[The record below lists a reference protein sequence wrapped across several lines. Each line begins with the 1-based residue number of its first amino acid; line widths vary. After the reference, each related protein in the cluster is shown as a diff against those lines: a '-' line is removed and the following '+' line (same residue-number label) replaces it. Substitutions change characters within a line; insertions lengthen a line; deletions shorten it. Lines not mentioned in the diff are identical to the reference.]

1 MRIIDRYTG
10 KILSDSNLPSDIEL
24 GRYAISMGST
34 YKELTSNTYKV
45 QEGQRIHQ
53 ELLDDVNK
61 DKHNIFEIISESV
74 ENGDFK
80 SIPLLQGIKNGL
92 EFGDFATQ
100 LEDDFKHIEAIFH
113 TPYSK
118 LNRTIEK
125 VPVSRAK
132 RISNRSNQYLAAH
145 TEDWLHK
152 GLVSFRPSR
161 ILTEEIIA
169 DENVFENQLLI
180 ALVTRA
186 TRHLERKLRYTRD
199 ISEFLKNYKELI
211 DKFNNTT
218 DCWYKRV
225 RRELSIAGKVYD
237 EQSGNYKATNADI
250 QIVTSTMR
258 RLKKLKDSLLK
269 LRQYDLFYNVDQRL
283 VKSVQYHDT
292 NVLIN
297 DKHYRYLKKLWILL
311 LKEENANPD
320 DNKADSDEFIIN
332 NVRNYGISIINYAV
346 KDNEYLGYNVKGTD
360 KHWLAQR
367 DNCPDINLFVDE
379 LGVIHVMVGF
389 AELRFIVTCDLPFSS
404 YNHSLPENTFI
415 IAYDNNDAD
424 DEYVRSSID
433 SENIIPVSLRDVT
446 CVERL
451 AIILRKEMLK
461 QYIEHT
467 LFKAYEVPGILLPY
481 YEELANFIKCIQIDV
496 KEPSYIFTKYPIVDF
511 NKNKWRDIVLNCED
525 YKDRGRM
532 EQKKISDA
540 LDSFIDEYEQHAM
553 NLCDKLRCFDPDC
566 SLQINSWQCDSLTYI
581 VCSCGYV
588 LDSSNR
594 NHIVFYKKDSPFSSE
609 EMGMDQLEINLS
621 REQ

>member
-1 MRIIDRYTG
+1 MQIIDRYTG
-10 KILSDSNLPSDIEL
+10 KILNDSNLPGDIEL

-34 YKELTSNTYKV
+34 YKELTSKSYKV

-74 ENGDFK
+74 ENGDFR

-100 LEDDFKHIEAIFH
+100 MEGDFKHIEAIFH
-113 TPYSK
+113 APYSK

-161 ILTEEIIA
+161 ILTEEIIS
-169 DENVFENQLLI
+169 DENVFENQLVI

-186 TRHLERKLRYTRD
+186 AHHLERKLRYTRD
-199 ISEFLKNYKELI
+199 ITEFLIEYSKLI
-211 DKFNNTT
+211 EKHEKSE
-218 DCWYKRV
+218 DCWYKKV
-225 RRELSIAGKVYD
+225 RRELSLAGKVYD
-237 EQSGNYKATNADI
+237 EQSGNYKAANADI
-250 QIVTSTMR
+250 QIVTSTMK
-258 RLKKLKDSLLK
+258 RLKKLRDSLLK

-297 DKHYRYLKKLWILL
+297 DKHYRYLKKLWVLL

-320 DNKADSDEFIIN
+320 DNKADADEYIIN

-346 KDNEYLGYNVKGTD
+346 KDIEYLGYNIEGTD
-360 KHWLAQR
+360 KQWEAQR
-367 DNCPDINLFVDE
+367 DNCPDIRLSVDE
-379 LGVIHVMVGF
+379 YGVINVMVGPQK
-389 AELRFIVTCDLPFSS
+389 LRFVVTCDLPYLSG
-404 YNHSLPENTFI
+404 NQSLPENTYI

-424 DEYVRSSID
+424 DEYVRSSVD
-433 SENIIPVSLRDVT
+433 SANIIPVSLRDIT
-446 CVERL
+446 CVERI

-461 QYIEHT
+461 QYVENT
-467 LFKAYEVPGILLPY
+467 LFKAYEMPRILFPY
-481 YEELANFIKCIQIDV
+481 YNLIATFITCIQIDAKV
-496 KEPSYIFTKYPIVDF
+496 PSYIFTKYPIVEF
-511 NKNKWRDIVLNCED
+511 NKNKCRDKVQNSDD
-525 YKDRGRM
+525 YKDKSRM
-532 EQKKISDA
+532 EQKKITDA
-540 LDSFIDEYEQHAM
+540 LDTFIDDYELYAM
-553 NLCDKLRCFDPDC
+553 DLRDKLRCFDPDC
-566 SLQINSWQCDSLTYI
+566 SLQINSWQCDSLSYI

-588 LDSSNR
+588 LDSSNHS
-594 NHIVFYKKDSPFSSE
+594 NIVFYKKDSPFSPE
-609 EMGMDQLEINLS
+609 EMGMDYLAININ
-621 REQ
+621 

>member
-1 MRIIDRYTG
+1 MQIIDRYTG
-10 KILSDSNLPSDIEL
+10 KILNDSNLPGDIEL

-34 YKELTSNTYKV
+34 YKELTSKSYKV

-74 ENGDFK
+74 ENGDFR

-100 LEDDFKHIEAIFH
+100 MEEDFKHIEAIFH
-113 TPYSK
+113 APYSK

-161 ILTEEIIA
+161 ILTEEIIS
-169 DENVFENQLLI
+169 DENVFENQLVI

-186 TRHLERKLRYTRD
+186 AHHLERKLRYTRD
-199 ISEFLKNYKELI
+199 ITEFLIEYSKLI
-211 DKFNNTT
+211 EKHEKSE
-218 DCWYKRV
+218 DCWYKKV
-225 RRELSIAGKVYD
+225 RRELSLAGKVYD
-237 EQSGNYKATNADI
+237 EQSGNYKAANADI
-250 QIVTSTMR
+250 QIVTSTMK
-258 RLKKLKDSLLK
+258 RLKKLRDSLLK

-297 DKHYRYLKKLWILL
+297 DKHYRYLKKLWVLL

-320 DNKADSDEFIIN
+320 DNKADADEFIIN

-346 KDNEYLGYNVKGTD
+346 KDIEYLGYNIVGTD
-360 KHWLAQR
+360 KQWKAQR
-367 DNCPDINLFVDE
+367 DNCPDIRLSVDE
-379 LGVIHVMVGF
+379 YGVINVMVGSQK
-389 AELRFIVTCDLPFSS
+389 LRFVVTCDLPYLSG
-404 YNHSLPENTFI
+404 NQSLPENTYI

-424 DEYVRSSID
+424 DYVRSSVD
-433 SENIIPVSLRDVT
+433 SANIIPVSLRDIT
-446 CVERL
+446 CVERI
-451 AIILRKEMLK
+451 AIIFRKEMLK
-461 QYIEHT
+461 QYVENT
-467 LFKAYEVPGILLPY
+467 LLKAYEMPRILFPY
-481 YEELANFIKCIQIDV
+481 YNLIATFITCIQIDPKV
-496 KEPSYIFTKYPIVDF
+496 PSYIFTKYPIVEF
-511 NKNKWRDIVLNCED
+511 NKNKWRDKVLNSDD
-525 YKDRGRM
+525 YKDKSRM
-532 EQKKISDA
+532 EQKKITDA
-540 LDSFIDEYEQHAM
+540 LDTFIDDYELYAID
-553 NLCDKLRCFDPDC
+553 LRDKLRCFDPDC
-566 SLQINSWQCDSLTYI
+566 SLQINSWQCDSLSYI

-588 LDSSNR
+588 LDSSNHS
-594 NHIVFYKKDSPFSSE
+594 NIVFYKKDSPFSPE
-609 EMGMDQLEINLS
+609 EMGMDYLAINLN
-621 REQ
+621 

>member
-1 MRIIDRYTG
+1 MQIIDRYTG
-10 KILSDSNLPSDIEL
+10 KILSDSNLPDDIEL

-34 YKELTSNTYKV
+34 YKELTSKSYKV

-74 ENGDFK
+74 ENGDFR

-100 LEDDFKHIEAIFH
+100 MEEDFKHIEAIFH
-113 TPYSK
+113 APYSK

-161 ILTEEIIA
+161 ILTEEIIS
-169 DENVFENQLLI
+169 DENVFENQLVI

-186 TRHLERKLRYTRD
+186 AHHLERKLRYTRD
-199 ISEFLKNYKELI
+199 ITEFLIEYSKLI
-211 DKFNNTT
+211 EKHENSE
-218 DCWYKRV
+218 DCWYKKV
-225 RRELSIAGKVYD
+225 RRELSLAGKVYD
-237 EQSGNYKATNADI
+237 EQSGNYKATNTDI
-250 QIVTSTMR
+250 QVVTSTMK
-258 RLKKLKDSLLK
+258 RLKKLRDSLLK

-320 DNKADSDEFIIN
+320 DNKADADEFIIN

-346 KDNEYLGYNVKGTD
+346 KDIEYLGYNVVGTD
-360 KHWLAQR
+360 KQWEAQR
-367 DNCPDINLFVDE
+367 DNCPDIRLSIDE
-379 LGVIHVMVGF
+379 YGVINVMVGSDK
-389 AELRFIVTCDLPFSS
+389 LRFIVTCDLPYLSG
-404 YNHSLPENTFI
+404 NQSLPKNTYV

-424 DEYVRSSID
+424 DDYVRSSVD
-433 SENIIPVSLRDVT
+433 SANIIPVSLRDIT
-446 CVERL
+446 CVERI
-451 AIILRKEMLK
+451 AIILRQVMLK
-461 QYIEHT
+461 QYVEHT
-467 LFKAYEVPGILLPY
+467 LFKAYEMPRILLPY
-481 YEELANFIKCIQIDV
+481 YNMIATFITCIQIDAKV
-496 KEPSYIFTKYPIVDF
+496 PSYIFTKYPIVEF
-511 NKNKWRDIVLNCED
+511 NKNKWRDKVLSSED
-525 YKDRGRM
+525 YKDKSRM

-540 LDSFIDEYEQHAM
+540 LDTFIDDYELYAM
-553 NLCDKLRCFDPDC
+553 DLRDKLRCFDPDC
-566 SLQINSWQCDSLTYI
+566 SLQINSWQCDSLSYI

-588 LDSSNR
+588 LDSSNHS
-594 NHIVFYKKDSPFSSE
+594 HIVFYKKDSPFSPE
-609 EMGMDQLEINLS
+609 EMGMDYLAINLN
-621 REQ
+621 

>member
-1 MRIIDRYTG
+1 MQIIDRYTG
-10 KILSDSNLPSDIEL
+10 KILNDSNLPGDIEL

-34 YKELTSNTYKV
+34 YKELTSKSYKV

-74 ENGDFK
+74 ENGDFR

-100 LEDDFKHIEAIFH
+100 MEEDFKHIEAIFH
-113 TPYSK
+113 APYSK

-161 ILTEEIIA
+161 ILTEEIIS
-169 DENVFENQLLI
+169 DENVFENQLVI

-186 TRHLERKLRYTRD
+186 AHHLERKLRYTRD
-199 ISEFLKNYKELI
+199 ITEFLIEYSKLI
-211 DKFNNTT
+211 EKHEKSE
-218 DCWYKRV
+218 DCWYKKV
-225 RRELSIAGKVYD
+225 RRELSLAGKVYD
-237 EQSGNYKATNADI
+237 EQSGNYKAANADI
-250 QIVTSTMR
+250 QIVTSTMK
-258 RLKKLKDSLLK
+258 RLKKLRDSLLK

-297 DKHYRYLKKLWILL
+297 DKHYRYLKKLWVLL

-320 DNKADSDEFIIN
+320 DNKADADEYIIN

-346 KDNEYLGYNVKGTD
+346 KDIEYLGYNIVGTD
-360 KHWLAQR
+360 KQWKAQR
-367 DNCPDINLFVDE
+367 DNCPDIRLSVDE
-379 LGVIHVMVGF
+379 YGVINVMVGSQK
-389 AELRFIVTCDLPFSS
+389 LRFVVTCDLPYLSG
-404 YNHSLPENTFI
+404 NQSLPKNTYI

-424 DEYVRSSID
+424 DEYVRSSVD
-433 SENIIPVSLRDVT
+433 SANIIPVSLRDIT
-446 CVERL
+446 CVERI

-461 QYIEHT
+461 QYVENT
-467 LFKAYEVPGILLPY
+467 LFKAYEMPRILFPY
-481 YEELANFIKCIQIDV
+481 YNLITTFITCIQIDAKV
-496 KEPSYIFTKYPIVDF
+496 PSYIFTKYPIVEF
-511 NKNKWRDIVLNCED
+511 NKNKCRDKVQNSDD
-525 YKDRGRM
+525 YKDKSRM
-532 EQKKISDA
+532 EQKKITDA
-540 LDSFIDEYEQHAM
+540 LDTFIDDYELYAM
-553 NLCDKLRCFDPDC
+553 DLRDKLKCFDPDC
-566 SLQINSWQCDSLTYI
+566 SLQINSWQCDSLSYI

-588 LDSSNR
+588 LDSSNHS
-594 NHIVFYKKDSPFSSE
+594 NIVFYKKDSPFSPE
-609 EMGMDQLEINLS
+609 EMGMDYLAINLN
-621 REQ
+621 

>member
-1 MRIIDRYTG
+1 MQLIDRYTG
-10 KILSDSNLPSDIEL
+10 KILNDSNLPGDIEL
-24 GRYAISMGST
+24 GRYAISTGST
-34 YKELTSNTYKV
+34 YKELTSKNYKV

-74 ENGDFK
+74 ENGDFR

-100 LEDDFKHIEAIFH
+100 MEEDFKHIEAIFH
-113 TPYSK
+113 APYSK

-161 ILTEEIIA
+161 ILTEEIIS
-169 DENVFENQLLI
+169 DENVFENQLVI

-186 TRHLERKLRYTRD
+186 AHHLERKLRYTRD
-199 ISEFLKNYKELI
+199 ITEFLIEYSKLI
-211 DKFNNTT
+211 EKHEKSE
-218 DCWYKRV
+218 DCWYKKV
-225 RRELSIAGKVYD
+225 RRELSLAGKVYD
-237 EQSGNYKATNADI
+237 EQSGNYKAANADI
-250 QIVTSTMR
+250 QVVTSTMK
-258 RLKKLKDSLLK
+258 RLKKLRDSLLK

-297 DKHYRYLKKLWILL
+297 DKHYRYLKKLWVLL

-320 DNKADSDEFIIN
+320 DNKADADEYIIN

-346 KDNEYLGYNVKGTD
+346 KDIEYLGYNIVGTD
-360 KHWLAQR
+360 KQWKAQR
-367 DNCPDINLFVDE
+367 DNCPDIRLSVDE
-379 LGVIHVMVGF
+379 YGVINVMVGSQK
-389 AELRFIVTCDLPFSS
+389 LRFVVTCDLPYLSG
-404 YNHSLPENTFI
+404 NQSLSENTYI

-424 DEYVRSSID
+424 DEYVRSSVD
-433 SENIIPVSLRDVT
+433 SANIIPVSLRDIT
-446 CVERL
+446 CVERI
-451 AIILRKEMLK
+451 AIIFRKEMLK
-461 QYIEHT
+461 QYVENT
-467 LFKAYEVPGILLPY
+467 LLKAYEMPRILFPY
-481 YEELANFIKCIQIDV
+481 YNLIATFITCIQIDPKV
-496 KEPSYIFTKYPIVDF
+496 PSYIFTKYPIVEF
-511 NKNKWRDIVLNCED
+511 NKNKWRDKVLNSDD
-525 YKDRGRM
+525 YKDKSRM

-540 LDSFIDEYEQHAM
+540 LDTFIDDYELYAM
-553 NLCDKLRCFDPDC
+553 DLRDKLRCFDPEC
-566 SLQINSWQCDSLTYI
+566 SLQINSWQCDSLSYI

-588 LDSSNR
+588 LDSSNHS
-594 NHIVFYKKDSPFSSE
+594 NIVFYKKDSPFSPE
-609 EMGMDQLEINLS
+609 EMGMDYLAINLN
-621 REQ
+621 

>member
-1 MRIIDRYTG
+1 MQIIDRYTG
-10 KILSDSNLPSDIEL
+10 KILNDSNLPGDIEL

-34 YKELTSNTYKV
+34 YKELTSKSYKV

-74 ENGDFK
+74 ENGDFR

-100 LEDDFKHIEAIFH
+100 MEEDFKHIEAIFH
-113 TPYSK
+113 APYSK

-161 ILTEEIIA
+161 ILTEEIIS
-169 DENVFENQLLI
+169 DENVFENQLVI

-186 TRHLERKLRYTRD
+186 AHHLERKLRYTRD
-199 ISEFLKNYKELI
+199 ITEFLIEYSKLI
-211 DKFNNTT
+211 EKHEKSE
-218 DCWYKRV
+218 DCWYKKV
-225 RRELSIAGKVYD
+225 RRELSLAGKVYD
-237 EQSGNYKATNADI
+237 EQSGNYKAANADI
-250 QIVTSTMR
+250 QIVTSTMK
-258 RLKKLKDSLLK
+258 RLKKLRDSLLK

-297 DKHYRYLKKLWILL
+297 DKHYRYLKKLWVLL

-320 DNKADSDEFIIN
+320 DNKADADEYIIN

-346 KDNEYLGYNVKGTD
+346 KDIEYLGYNIEGTD
-360 KHWLAQR
+360 KQWEAQR
-367 DNCPDINLFVDE
+367 DNCPDIRLSVDE
-379 LGVIHVMVGF
+379 YGVINVMVGPQK
-389 AELRFIVTCDLPFSS
+389 LRFVVTCDLPYLSG
-404 YNHSLPENTFI
+404 NQSLPENTYI

-424 DEYVRSSID
+424 DEYVRSSVD
-433 SENIIPVSLRDVT
+433 SANIIPVSLRDIT
-446 CVERL
+446 CVERI

-461 QYIEHT
+461 QYVENT
-467 LFKAYEVPGILLPY
+467 LFKAYEMPRILFPY
-481 YEELANFIKCIQIDV
+481 YNLIATFITCIQIDPKV
-496 KEPSYIFTKYPIVDF
+496 PSYIFTKYPIVEF
-511 NKNKWRDIVLNCED
+511 NKNKCHDKVLNSDD
-525 YKDRGRM
+525 YKDKSRM
-532 EQKKISDA
+532 EQKKITDA
-540 LDSFIDEYEQHAM
+540 LDTFIDDYELYAM
-553 NLCDKLRCFDPDC
+553 DLRDKLRCFDPDC
-566 SLQINSWQCDSLTYI
+566 SLQINSWQCDSLSYI

-588 LDSSNR
+588 LDSSNHS
-594 NHIVFYKKDSPFSSE
+594 NIVFYKKDSPFSPE
-609 EMGMDQLEINLS
+609 EMGMDYLAINLN
-621 REQ
+621 

>member
-1 MRIIDRYTG
+1 MQIIDRYTG
-10 KILSDSNLPSDIEL
+10 KILNDSNLPGDIEL

-34 YKELTSNTYKV
+34 YKELTSKSYKV

-74 ENGDFK
+74 ENGDFR

-100 LEDDFKHIEAIFH
+100 MEEDFKHIEAIFH
-113 TPYSK
+113 APYSK

-161 ILTEEIIA
+161 ILTEEIIS
-169 DENVFENQLLI
+169 DENVFENQLVI

-186 TRHLERKLRYTRD
+186 AHHLERKLRYTRD
-199 ISEFLKNYKELI
+199 ITEFLIEYSKLI
-211 DKFNNTT
+211 EKHEKSE
-218 DCWYKRV
+218 DCWYKKV
-225 RRELSIAGKVYD
+225 RRELSLAGKVYD
-237 EQSGNYKATNADI
+237 EQSGNYKAANADI
-250 QIVTSTMR
+250 QIVTSTMK
-258 RLKKLKDSLLK
+258 RLKKLRDSLLK

-297 DKHYRYLKKLWILL
+297 DKHYRYLKKLWVLL

-320 DNKADSDEFIIN
+320 DNKADADEYIIN

-346 KDNEYLGYNVKGTD
+346 KDIEYLGYNIVGTD
-360 KHWLAQR
+360 KQWKAQR
-367 DNCPDINLFVDE
+367 DNCPDIRLSVDE
-379 LGVIHVMVGF
+379 YGVINVMVGSQK
-389 AELRFIVTCDLPFSS
+389 LRFVVTCDLT
-404 YNHSLPENTFI
+404 SLSCNQSLSENTYI

-424 DEYVRSSID
+424 DEYVRSSVD
-433 SENIIPVSLRDVT
+433 SANIIPVSLRDIT
-446 CVERL
+446 CVERI
-451 AIILRKEMLK
+451 AIIFRKEMLK
-461 QYIEHT
+461 QYVENT
-467 LFKAYEVPGILLPY
+467 LLKAYEMPRILFPY
-481 YEELANFIKCIQIDV
+481 YNLIATFITCIQIDPKV
-496 KEPSYIFTKYPIVDF
+496 PSYIFTKYPIVEF
-511 NKNKWRDIVLNCED
+511 NKNKWRDKVLNSDD
-525 YKDRGRM
+525 YKDKSRM

-540 LDSFIDEYEQHAM
+540 LDTFIDDYELYAM
-553 NLCDKLRCFDPDC
+553 DLRDKLRCFDPDC
-566 SLQINSWQCDSLTYI
+566 SLQINSWQCDSLSYI

-588 LDSSNR
+588 LDSSNHS
-594 NHIVFYKKDSPFSSE
+594 NIVFYKKDSPFSPE
-609 EMGMDQLEINLS
+609 EMGMDYLAINLN
-621 REQ
+621 

>member
-1 MRIIDRYTG
+1 MQIIDRYTG
-10 KILSDSNLPSDIEL
+10 KILNDSNLPGDIEL

-34 YKELTSNTYKV
+34 YKELTSKSYKV

-74 ENGDFK
+74 ENGDFR

-100 LEDDFKHIEAIFH
+100 MEEDFKHIEAIFH
-113 TPYSK
+113 APYSK

-161 ILTEEIIA
+161 ILTEEIIS
-169 DENVFENQLLI
+169 DENVFENQLVI

-186 TRHLERKLRYTRD
+186 AHHLERKLRYTRD
-199 ISEFLKNYKELI
+199 ITEFLIEYSKLI
-211 DKFNNTT
+211 EKHEKSE
-218 DCWYKRV
+218 DCWYKKV
-225 RRELSIAGKVYD
+225 RRELSLAGKVYD
-237 EQSGNYKATNADI
+237 EQSGNYKAANADI
-250 QIVTSTMR
+250 QIVTSTMK
-258 RLKKLKDSLLK
+258 RLKKLRDSLLK

-297 DKHYRYLKKLWILL
+297 DKHYRYLKKLWVLL

-320 DNKADSDEFIIN
+320 DNKADADEYIVN

-346 KDNEYLGYNVKGTD
+346 KDIEYLGFNVVGKD
-360 KHWLAQR
+360 KQWEAKR
-367 DNCPDINLFVDE
+367 DNCPDIRLSVDE
-379 LGVIHVMVGF
+379 YGVINVMVGSTK
-389 AELRFIVTCDLPFSS
+389 LRFIVTCDLPHLTGNKTF
-404 YNHSLPENTFI
+404 PENTYI

-424 DEYVRSSID
+424 DDYVRSSVD
-433 SENIIPVSLRDVT
+433 SANIIPVSLRDIT
-446 CVERL
+446 CVERI
-451 AIILRKEMLK
+451 AIIFRKEMLK
-461 QYIEHT
+461 QYVENT
-467 LFKAYEVPGILLPY
+467 LLKAYEMPRILFPY
-481 YEELANFIKCIQIDV
+481 YNLIATFITCIQIDPKV
-496 KEPSYIFTKYPIVDF
+496 PSYIFTKYPIVEF
-511 NKNKWRDIVLNCED
+511 NKNKWRDKVLNSDD
-525 YKDRGRM
+525 YKDKSRM

-540 LDSFIDEYEQHAM
+540 LDTFIDDYELYAM
-553 NLCDKLRCFDPDC
+553 DLRDKLRCFDPDC
-566 SLQINSWQCDSLTYI
+566 SLQINSWQCDSLSYI

-588 LDSSNR
+588 LDSSNHS
-594 NHIVFYKKDSPFSSE
+594 NIVFYKKDSPFSPE
-609 EMGMDQLEINLS
+609 EMGMDYLAINLN
-621 REQ
+621 

>member
-1 MRIIDRYTG
+1 MQIIDRYTG
-10 KILSDSNLPSDIEL
+10 KILSDSNLPGDIEL

-34 YKELTSNTYKV
+34 YKELTSKSYKV

-74 ENGDFK
+74 ENGDFR

-100 LEDDFKHIEAIFH
+100 MEEDFKHIEAIFH
-113 TPYSK
+113 APYSK

-161 ILTEEIIA
+161 ILTEEIIS
-169 DENVFENQLLI
+169 DENVFENQLVI

-186 TRHLERKLRYTRD
+186 AHHLERKLRYTRD
-199 ISEFLKNYKELI
+199 ITEFLIEYSKLI
-211 DKFNNTT
+211 EKHENSE
-218 DCWYKRV
+218 DCWYKKV
-225 RRELSIAGKVYD
+225 RRELSLAGKVYD

-250 QIVTSTMR
+250 QVVTSTMK
-258 RLKKLKDSLLK
+258 RLKKLRDSLLK

-297 DKHYRYLKKLWILL
+297 DKHYRYLKKLWVLL

-320 DNKADSDEFIIN
+320 DNKADADEFIIN

-346 KDNEYLGYNVKGTD
+346 KDIEYLGYNVVGKD
-360 KHWLAQR
+360 KQWEAQR
-367 DNCPDINLFVDE
+367 DNCPDIRLSVDE
-379 LGVIHVMVGF
+379 YGVINVMVGSDK
-389 AELRFIVTCDLPFSS
+389 LRFIVTCDLPYLSG
-404 YNHSLPENTFI
+404 NQSLPKNTYV

-424 DEYVRSSID
+424 DDYVRSSVD
-433 SENIIPVSLRDVT
+433 STNVIPVSLRDIT
-446 CVERL
+446 CVERI
-451 AIILRKEMLK
+451 AIILRQVMLK
-461 QYIEHT
+461 QYVEHT
-467 LFKAYEVPGILLPY
+467 LFKAYEMPRILLPY
-481 YEELANFIKCIQIDV
+481 YNMIATFITCIQIDAKV
-496 KEPSYIFTKYPIVDF
+496 PSYIFTKYPIVEF
-511 NKNKWRDIVLNCED
+511 NKNKWRDKVLSSED
-525 YKDRGRM
+525 YKDKSRM

-540 LDSFIDEYEQHAM
+540 LDTFIDDYELYAM
-553 NLCDKLRCFDPDC
+553 DLRDKLRCFDPDC
-566 SLQINSWQCDSLTYI
+566 SLQINSWQCDSLSYI

-588 LDSSNR
+588 LDSSNHS
-594 NHIVFYKKDSPFSSE
+594 HIVFYKKDSPFSPE
-609 EMGMDQLEINLS
+609 EMGMDYLAINLN
-621 REQ
+621 

>member
-1 MRIIDRYTG
+1 MQIIDRYTG
-10 KILSDSNLPSDIEL
+10 NILSDSNLPDDIEL
-24 GRYAISMGST
+24 GRYAIFMGST
-34 YKELTSNTYKV
+34 YKELTSKNYKV
-45 QEGQRIHQ
+45 HEGQRIHQ

-74 ENGDFK
+74 ENGDFR

-100 LEDDFKHIEAIFH
+100 MEEDFKHIEAIFH
-113 TPYSK
+113 APYSK

-125 VPVSRAK
+125 VPISRAK

-152 GLVSFRPSR
+152 GLVSFKPSR
-161 ILTEEIIA
+161 ILTEEIIS
-169 DENVFENQLLI
+169 DENVYENQLLI

-186 TRHLERKLRYTRD
+186 AHHLERKLRYTRD
-199 ISEFLKNYKELI
+199 ITEFLIEYSKLI
-211 DKFNNTT
+211 EKHENSE
-218 DCWYKRV
+218 DCWYKKV
-225 RRELSIAGKVYD
+225 RRELSLAGKVYD

-250 QIVTSTMR
+250 QIVTSTMK
-258 RLKKLKDSLLK
+258 RLKKLRDSLLK
-269 LRQYDLFYNVDQRL
+269 LRQYDLFYNVDQRF

-320 DNKADSDEFIIN
+320 DNKTDADEYIIN

-346 KDNEYLGYNVKGTD
+346 KDNEYLGYNVIGTD
-360 KHWLAQR
+360 KHWEATR
-367 DNCPDINLFVDE
+367 DNCPDIRLSVDE
-379 LGVIHVMVGF
+379 YGVINVIVGSDK
-389 AELRFIVTCDLPFSS
+389 LRFIVTCNLP
-404 YNHSLPENTFI
+404 YLPGNQSLPKNTYI
-415 IAYDNNDAD
+415 IAYDNNDAA
-424 DEYVRSSID
+424 DEYVRTSVNSD
-433 SENIIPVSLRDVT
+433 NIIPVSLRDIT
-446 CVERL
+446 CVERI

-467 LFKAYEVPGILLPY
+467 LFKAYDMPRILLPY
-481 YEELANFIKCIQIDV
+481 YNMIATFISCIQIDV
-496 KEPSYIFTKYPIVDF
+496 KMQSYIFTKYPIVEV
-511 NKNKWRDIVLNCED
+511 NKNKWRDKVLNSDD
-525 YKDRGRM
+525 YKDKNRM

-540 LDSFIDEYEQHAM
+540 FDTFIDDYELYAM
-553 NLCDKLRCFDPDC
+553 DLRDKLRCFDPAC
-566 SLQINSWQCDSLTYI
+566 SLQINSWQCDDSLSYI

-594 NHIVFYKKDSPFSSE
+594 SHIVFCKKDSPFTPNE
-609 EMGMDQLEINLS
+609 FGMDYLEINLN
-621 REQ
+621 